1 MRLLEHEATELIFTE
16 TRCWSVAVAAAES
29 FAKLVRAGH
38 KVTYHHR
45 GGAGLG
51 WAGLGWAGRGGES
64 GLGGRGWG
72 RLECVT

>member
-1 MRLLEHEATELIFTE
+1 M
-16 TRCWSVAVAAAES
+16 AAAES

-51 WAGLGWAGRGGES
+51 WAGRGGES
-64 GLGGRGWG
+64 GLGVGGGRGGGGWN
-72 RLECVT
+72 V

>member
-1 MRLLEHEATELIFTE
+1 M
-16 TRCWSVAVAAAES
+16 AAAES

-45 GGAGLG
+45 GGAGP
-51 WAGLGWAGRGGES
+51 GWAGRGGES
-64 GLGGRGWG
+64 GLGGGWRKGWG